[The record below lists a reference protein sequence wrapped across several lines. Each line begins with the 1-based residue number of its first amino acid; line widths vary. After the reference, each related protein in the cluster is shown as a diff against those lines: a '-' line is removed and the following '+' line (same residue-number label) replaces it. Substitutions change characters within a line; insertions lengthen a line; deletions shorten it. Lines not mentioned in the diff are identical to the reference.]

1 MIKLDEVSNLG
12 AARIRLR
19 SLMAA
24 LARRKPVPYQEVKPI
39 ERPHF
44 TAECKKTHTIL
55 APQMAPIHFDLIK
68 SVMRDFGYN
77 LVVPEM
83 PDKEAIDLGLRYVNN
98 DMCYPSIVVIGQL
111 IAALKSGE
119 YDPDH
124 TSIAM
129 FQTCGACRATNYM
142 SVLRQALKYAGF
154 PQVPVFAVHGLPEE
168 TDAFRLTRP
177 MLIAAIKAAIFGD
190 LLQNVKNRMMPY
202 ELQKGE
208 TQRLFDKWMA
218 KCKDVLRDGGY
229 FKFQRTIKQIVKEFD
244 NIPIDEELWKPK
256 VGIVGEILAKYHPV
270 ANNHIEKVLMEEGAE
285 VVMPDFVDFFLYSA
299 YDPIVKHR
307 LLDGKKRNSFFGR
320 MFINIINFYR
330 APMRKALKN
339 SRHFLAPHKI
349 DETAKLASRH
359 VSLGNMAGEGWF
371 LTGEMVKLI
380 DESVPNVICLQP
392 FGCLP
397 NHITGKGVMHEL
409 RESYTGANLTAIDC
423 DAGSSE
429 VNQLNRIK
437 LMLAVAKERGPK
449 QEKDE
454 EKSSEGMRG

>member
-1 MIKLDEVSNLG
+1 
-12 AARIRLR
+12 
-19 SLMAA
+19 
-24 LARRKPVPYQEVKPI
+24 
-39 ERPHF
+39 
-44 TAECKKTHTIL
+44 
-55 APQMAPIHFDLIK
+55 
-68 SVMRDFGYN
+68 
-77 LVVPEM
+77 
-83 PDKEAIDLGLRYVNN
+83 
-98 DMCYPSIVVIGQL
+98 MCYPSIVVIGQL

-218 KCKDVLRDGGY
+218 KCKDVLKDGGY

-270 ANNHIEKVLMEEGAE
+270 ANNHIEKVLMEEGA
-285 VVMPDFVDFFLYSA
+285 
-299 YDPIVKHR
+299 
-307 LLDGKKRNSFFGR
+307 
-320 MFINIINFYR
+320 
-330 APMRKALKN
+330 
-339 SRHFLAPHKI
+339 
-349 DETAKLASRH
+349 
-359 VSLGNMAGEGWF
+359 
-371 LTGEMVKLI
+371 
-380 DESVPNVICLQP
+380 
-392 FGCLP
+392 
-397 NHITGKGVMHEL
+397 
-409 RESYTGANLTAIDC
+409 
-423 DAGSSE
+423 
-429 VNQLNRIK
+429 
-437 LMLAVAKERGPK
+437 
-449 QEKDE
+449 
-454 EKSSEGMRG
+454 